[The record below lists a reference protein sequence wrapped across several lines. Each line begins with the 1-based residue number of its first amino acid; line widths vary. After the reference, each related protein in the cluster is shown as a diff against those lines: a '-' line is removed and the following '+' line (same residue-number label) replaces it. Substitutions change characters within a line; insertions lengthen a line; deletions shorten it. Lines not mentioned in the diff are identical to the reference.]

1 MHLKRITEFY
11 SLTPRE
17 TILLELFNLMDETEQ
32 IDRLCNLAGYL
43 GGRGILSL
51 EESKKLLCKNQ
62 ARKRLT
68 VFSTVSLVGVKI
80 QNEFIYPLE
89 GLFAVYLSD

>member
-51 EESKKLLCKNQ
+51 EESKNYY
-62 ARKRLT
+62 A
-68 VFSTVSLVGVKI
+68 KI
-80 QNEFIYPLE
+80 KQEK
-89 GLFAVYLSD
+89 D